1 MPPTLIR
8 RPLAVAADPA
18 EVFQALAGEA
28 ENAFWLDSGPAATTG
43 RSYLGVPA
51 AVHPCRTWADLR
63 ALLADLGP
71 LSPEP
76 EPLSPQPATLPPE
89 PATLSPEP
97 ATLSPEPASLP
108 AAPAG
113 PRFHLGW
120 VGWLSYELGLP
131 DGASVGPD
139 AAMLL
144 RVDRAV
150 EFDHA
155 TGEVTLL
162 ALPGP
167 DAAAWLDRTEALIT
181 SLTLRTTHPP
191 ADTGAHPLP
200 VDALAHPS
208 TGAGAGAPVLVARP
222 RHEYRAYADLV
233 DACKATIA
241 RGDAYQLC
249 LTNEFR
255 VDVRP
260 DPLSTYLRL
269 RTLSPTHHGGYLKVG
284 ERALLSASPEQ
295 FLAVTAGGTV
305 SSKPIKGTRPRGAG
319 PVEDALLAR
328 ELAASAKERAE
339 NLMIVDL
346 VRNDLSKV
354 AALGSVAVPVLLE
367 VETYPQVHQLVS
379 TVQATLAEGRTGLDA
394 VEACFPAGSM
404 TGAPKRSAVHRLA
417 ELEAAPRG
425 IYSGAF
431 GYFSLDGAVDLAM
444 VIRSIVID
452 GSGASVGAGGGITAL
467 SEPWDEVEETRVKA
481 SALLAVLGARSP
493 EPEERPVAKVPESGP
508 RRERANV

>member
-18 EVFQALAGEA
+18 EVFQALAGDA
-28 ENAFWLDSGPAATTG
+28 ENAFWLDSGPTATTG

-51 AVHPCRTWADLR
+51 AVHPCRSWADLR

-71 LSPEP
+71 LPPEPAPLPPESAPFSPEP
-76 EPLSPQPATLPPE
+76 EPLSPE
-89 PATLSPEP
+89 PT
-97 ATLSPEPASLP
+97 SLP
-108 AAPAG
+108 TAPNG

-162 ALPGP
+162 TLRDP
-167 DAAAWLDRTEALIT
+167 DAAAWLDRIEALIT
-181 SLTLRTTHPP
+181 SLTRRTTHSPL
-191 ADTGAHPLP
+191 DTGAHPLS
-200 VDALAHPS
+200 VDELAHPS
-208 TGAGAGAPVLVARP
+208 PGAGAGAGVGAPALVARP
-222 RHEYRAYADLV
+222 RHKYRAYAALV

-295 FLAVTAGGTV
+295 FLAVTADGTV

-354 AALGSVAVPVLLE
+354 AALGTVAVPVLLE

-404 TGAPKRSAVHRLA
+404 TGAPKRSAVRRLA

-493 EPEERPVAKVPESGP
+493 EPEERPAARVPDSGP